1 MKIWNN
7 LVDKFKKI
15 PKMNLYIKYL
25 KFMENLFFLK
35 LEIVVFILSFIY
47 LIYYMSW
54 KIYKA
59 YFKVK
64 NVIIKEEIATK
75 KTALNKVDLNTKEK
89 NYKKEKNTKQLTDEE
104 INQLTELLKRVK
116 NNSSKWYFDTAKWI
130 IIEWLSIDKFNKD
143 LNLELASIYIKEK
156 NYQNAEIIYR
166 DLLEVIKDDSDLY
179 KKIAYIY
186 AMQWKL
192 DLAMDNYVKVH
203 KKNPADEEVIN
214 MLSEISYDLKDY
226 KNALKYIN
234 QYLKFKPRDID
245 KFNMKAVCFEELRE
259 FKEAIDIHKRI
270 LELQPYNTVSRD
282 KVRELNDFV

>member
-15 PKMNLYIKYL
+15 PKMNSYIKYQL
-25 KFMENLFFLK
+25 FMENLFLLK
-35 LEIVVFILSFIY
+35 LEVVIFFLSLFY
-47 LIYYMSW
+47 VLYYMSW
-54 KIYKA
+54 KLYKT
-59 YFKVK
+59 YFRVK
-64 NVIIKEEIATK
+64 NVIVKEEISNV

-116 NNSSKWYFDTAKWI
+116 NNSSKWYFDTAKWL

-143 LNLELASIYIKEK
+143 LNLELASIYTKEK

-179 KKIAYIY
+179 KKLAYIY

-192 DLAMDNYVKVH
+192 ELSLENYVKVH
-203 KKNPADEEVIN
+203 RKNPADEEVIN
-214 MLSEISYDLKDY
+214 MLSEISYDLKDF
-226 KNALKYIN
+226 KSALKYIN

-245 KFNMKAVCFEELRE
+245 KMNMKAVCFEEMRE
-259 FKEAIDIHKRI
+259 FKESIEIHKKI
-270 LELQPYNTVSRD
+270 LELQPYNTNSRD
-282 KVRELNDFV
+282 KVRELNDFI

>member
-15 PKMNLYIKYL
+15 PKMILYIKYL
-25 KFMENLFFLK
+25 EFMENLFLLKIEILIFL
-35 LEIVVFILSFIY
+35 LSLFY
-47 LIYYMSW
+47 VLYYISW
-54 KIYKA
+54 KLYKT

-64 NVIIKEEIATK
+64 NVIVKEEISNV

-116 NNSSKWYFDTAKWI
+116 NNSSKWYFDTAKWL

-156 NYQNAEIIYR
+156 NYQNAEYIYK
-166 DLLEVIKDDSDLY
+166 DLLEVIKDDTDLY
-179 KKIAYIY
+179 KKLAYIY
-186 AMQWKL
+186 AMQGKL
-192 DLAMDNYVKVH
+192 DLSLENYIKVH
-203 KKNPADEEVIN
+203 RKNPADEEVIN
-214 MLSEISYDLKDY
+214 MLAEINYDLKDY

-245 KFNMKAVCFEELRE
+245 KFNMKAICFEHSRE
-259 FKEAIDIHKRI
+259 FKEAIEIHKKI
-270 LELQPYNTVSRD
+270 LELQPYNTNSRD
-282 KVRELNDFV
+282 KVRELNDFI

>member
-1 MKIWNN
+1 LKIWNN

-15 PKMNLYIKYL
+15 PKMILYIKYL
-25 KFMENLFFLK
+25 EFMENLFLLKIEILIFL
-35 LEIVVFILSFIY
+35 LSLFY
-47 LIYYMSW
+47 VLYYISW
-54 KIYKA
+54 KLYKT

-64 NVIIKEEIATK
+64 NVIVKEEISNV

-116 NNSSKWYFDTAKWI
+116 NNSSKWYFDTAKWL

-156 NYQNAEIIYR
+156 NYQNAEYIYK
-166 DLLEVIKDDSDLY
+166 DLLEVIKDDTDLY
-179 KKIAYIY
+179 KKLAYIY
-186 AMQWKL
+186 AMQGKL
-192 DLAMDNYVKVH
+192 DLSLENYIKVH
-203 KKNPADEEVIN
+203 RKNPADEEVIN
-214 MLSEISYDLKDY
+214 MLAEINYDLKDY

-245 KFNMKAVCFEELRE
+245 KFNMKAICFEHSRE
-259 FKEAIDIHKRI
+259 FKEAIEIHKKI
-270 LELQPYNTVSRD
+270 LELQPYNTNSRD
-282 KVRELNDFV
+282 KVRELNDFI